1 MELLKQKIK
10 QVEFTDL
17 FEDKFI
23 IHYVEWPFSND
34 RIGLKIMDVEYQNHG
49 EWIQST
55 GKEFREKFPLTW
67 NDIDNFMDDVE

>member
-1 MELLKQKIK
+1 M
-10 QVEFTDL
+10 
-17 FEDKFI
+17 
-23 IHYVEWPFSND
+23 WPFSND
-34 RIGLKIMDVEYQNHG
+34 RIVPKIMDVEYQNHG